1 MFSLNKSER
10 LCGKSSTTDLFL
22 NGSSINDDSF
32 RVIFLAQDY
41 TRDVYFK
48 GQVIVPKKHVSRA
61 VDRNFIKRQM
71 REALRKNKIMLI
83 DFLQKTSKQ
92 LNFAIIYQISEIQQT
107 GLIEEK
113 IKSLIIRLIKK
124 LWNRFYQWFY
134 CF

>member
-10 LCGKSSTTDLFL
+10 LCGKSSTTELFL

-32 RVIFLAQDY
+32 RIIFLAQDY
-41 TRDVYFK
+41 KREVFFK
-48 GQVIVPKKHVSRA
+48 SQLIVPKRHVSRA
-61 VDRNFIKRQM
+61 VDRNLIKRQM

-92 LNFAIIYQISEIQQT
+92 LNFAIIYQISEIQET
-107 GLIEEK
+107 DLIEEK

-124 LWNRFYQWFY
+124 L
-134 CF
+134 

>member
-71 REALRKNKIMLI
+71 REALRKNKILLI

-92 LNFAIIYQISEIQQT
+92 LNFAIIYQISEIQET
-107 GLIEEK
+107 SFIEEK
-113 IKSLIIRLIKK
+113 IKSLIIRLVKK
-124 LWNRFYQWFY
+124 L
-134 CF
+134 

>member
-10 LCGKSSTTDLFL
+10 LCGKSSTTELFL
-22 NGSSINDDSF
+22 NGRSITDDSF
-32 RVIFLAQDY
+32 RVIFIDQDY
-41 TRDVYFK
+41 SREVYFK
-48 GQVIVPKKHVSRA
+48 SQFIVPKRYVSRA
-61 VDRNFIKRQM
+61 VDRNLIKRQM

-92 LNFAIIYQISEIQQT
+92 LNFAIIYQISEIQET
-107 GLIEEK
+107 DLIEEK

-134 CF
+134 YF

>member
-71 REALRKNKIMLI
+71 REALRKNKILLI

-92 LNFAIIYQISEIQQT
+92 LNFAIIYQISEIQET
-107 GLIEEK
+107 DLIEEK

-124 LWNRFYQWFY
+124 L
-134 CF
+134 

>member
-10 LCGKSSTTDLFL
+10 LCDKSSTTELFL

-32 RVIFLAQDY
+32 RVIFIDQDY
-41 TRDVYFK
+41 SREVYFK
-48 GQVIVPKKHVSRA
+48 SQFIVPKRHVSRA

-71 REALRKNKIMLI
+71 REALRKNKTILI

-92 LNFAIIYQISEIQQT
+92 LNFTIIYRISEIQET
-107 GLIEEK
+107 DLIEEK

-124 LWNRFYQWFY
+124 L
-134 CF
+134 

>member
-71 REALRKNKIMLI
+71 REALRKNKILLI

-124 LWNRFYQWFY
+124 L
-134 CF
+134 

>member
-71 REALRKNKIMLI
+71 REALRKNKILLI

-92 LNFAIIYQISEIQQT
+92 LNFAIIYKISEIQQT

-124 LWNRFYQWFY
+124 L
-134 CF
+134 

>member
-71 REALRKNKIMLI
+71 REALRKNKTMLI
-83 DFLQKTSKQ
+83 DFLQNTSKQ
-92 LNFAIIYQISEIQQT
+92 LNFAIIYQISEIKET
-107 GLIEEK
+107 SFIEEK

-124 LWNRFYQWFY
+124 L
-134 CF
+134 